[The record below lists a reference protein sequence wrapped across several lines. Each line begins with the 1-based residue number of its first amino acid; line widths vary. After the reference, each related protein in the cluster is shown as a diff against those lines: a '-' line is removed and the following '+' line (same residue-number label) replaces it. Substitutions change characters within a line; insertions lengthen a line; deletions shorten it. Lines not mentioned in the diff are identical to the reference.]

1 MTVRHAQCVVNRRA
15 AAHDGSCCIAV
26 SDDPSLYLWMNLFMF
41 GRLFL
46 MLRVVR
52 YHSPL
57 LSSNGRFI
65 GCVLARSFSGAG

>member
-1 MTVRHAQCVVNRRA
+1 
-15 AAHDGSCCIAV
+15 
-26 SDDPSLYLWMNLFMF
+26 MNLLMF

-65 GCVLARSFSGAG
+65 GCVRVRRVAHMIRVVRYCVLC